1 MDVHGLHASGHGLE
15 HPAGD
20 LLDILLRQGAEHD
33 DVVDTVQELRAE
45 SLAQLRHHG
54 LLGLSVCLVGVLLGL
69 FVASVKAQ
77 LGARCGQRLGADVAG
92 HDDDGVLE
100 VHGAALRVGDAAVVQ
115 DLEHDVPHVLVGLF
129 NLVE

>member
-1 MDVHGLHASGHGLE
+1 MDVHGLHTGRHGFE

-33 DVVDTVQELRAE
+33 DVVDTVQELGTE
-45 SLAQLRHHG
+45 GLAQFRHHS
-54 LLGLSVCLVGVLLGL
+54 LLGLGVCLVGVLLGL
-69 FVASVKAQ
+69 FVASVIAQ

>member
-20 LLDILLRQGAEHD
+20 LLDILLGQGAEHD

-54 LLGLSVCLVGVLLGL
+54 LLGLSVCSSVLPLML
-69 FVASVKAQ
+69 
-77 LGARCGQRLGADVAG
+77 
-92 HDDDGVLE
+92 
-100 VHGAALRVGDAAVVQ
+100 LR
-115 DLEHDVPHVLVGLF
+115 
-129 NLVE
+129 